1 MHAVD
6 DGVYH
11 VQLRGTIPSC
21 TFIIQRNVS
30 LDQTSS
36 GNTGSVRVIDG
47 ELFIF
52 TAPFLFMQ
60 HLHILSSKHNVLL
73 YFYTYTLCG
82 VCMNISTVYAFAS
95 KAFTSR
101 TSRPVGFIFSC
112 NFLQF
117 PGVWYLDAL

>member
-30 LDQTSS
+30 LEQTSS
-36 GNTGSVRVIDG
+36 GSAGSVRVIDG

-60 HLHILSSKHNVLL
+60 HLHILSSKLNTCDNIFL
-73 YFYTYTLCG
+73 YTVFICTYIRA
-82 VCMNISTVYAFAS
+82 VC
-95 KAFTSR
+95 
-101 TSRPVGFIFSC
+101 
-112 NFLQF
+112 
-117 PGVWYLDAL
+117 VWL

>member
-1 MHAVD
+1 MHAAD

-36 GNTGSVRVIDG
+36 GSAGSVRVIDG

-60 HLHILSSKHNVLL
+60 HLHILSSEHNTCDIIFCIPM
-73 YFYTYTLCG
+73 YIHTRG
-82 VCMNISTVYAFAS
+82 VCMAINTVCF
-95 KAFTSR
+95 SR
-101 TSRPVGFIFSC
+101 QSLHQSDLSARRIHFL
-112 NFLQF
+112 LQF
-117 PGVWYLDAL
+117 PTISGRLVP

>member
-1 MHAVD
+1 MHAAD

-36 GNTGSVRVIDG
+36 GSVGSVRVIDG

-60 HLHILSSKHNVLL
+60 HLHILSSKHNTCDIIFL
-73 YFYTYTLCG
+73 YLCTD
-82 VCMNISTVYAFAS
+82 VRRVYAY
-95 KAFTSR
+95 KHR
-101 TSRPVGFIFSC
+101 TCFRRQSLHQSDLSARRIHFL
-112 NFLQF
+112 LQF
-117 PGVWYLDAL
+117 PTISGRLVL